1 VNFRGIALG
10 LFLLAPVWAQD
21 PKDAKD
27 PKDPKASKEPEKPA
41 EAPPKKVIPPLD
53 NEPDVAAKP
62 DSWAKAAS
70 ALQKAIDLKSSAG
83 VAGAAKDVSA
93 YDSAETATK
102 LISSFLQCVK
112 QLEAE
117 DSKDQKAIKALDDDV
132 PTLINAYVKAMTSQ
146 SNTSIT
152 DFKREQAKYRDLMK
166 TEELISDRMIA
177 FDKMVEDLLDAIGH
191 LRTKEATQT
200 VLKQAQASFNLRY
213 RARLIETLG
222 LIRTP
227 TSVAGLVEILQKS
240 SREVEALAAVRAL
253 KSIGVPTP
261 EAVGAL
267 VAALASEYR
276 QIRTTAAQALAEMD
290 SKDNTAAVIDAMKGV
305 GGQPGWDLNEA
316 LKLLTGVDKHANVDA
331 WKEWWA
337 RNRDAVLAGT
347 YKPDA
352 QEKAG
357 VAGSTTTFY
366 GVPVVS
372 TSVAFV
378 VDTSGSMW
386 EPARYIPGKD
396 DDGKALGLKLAGNLK
411 INVAQYE
418 LKKVL
423 MRMPVDSTVMLI
435 FFDGAVRVQAG
446 GPVRLT
452 ESKRKTLID
461 LVDGIKT
468 PGGMTN
474 LWGAVTRAES
484 YAGDAAAPSLKKD
497 GIDTIYAL
505 TDGVPTVGVTE
516 KGKFLKRYSYLNHYL
531 QVRVHTLE
539 ICQDPAS
546 KKPGDDEE
554 KEAKPLL
561 EGLAEEANGKFI
573 ER

>member
-1 VNFRGIALG
+1 MM
-10 LFLLAPVWAQD
+10 
-21 PKDAKD
+21 
-27 PKDPKASKEPEKPA
+27 KA
-41 EAPPKKVIPPLD
+41 
-53 NEPDVAAKP
+53 
-62 DSWAKAAS
+62 
-70 ALQKAIDLKSSAG
+70 
-83 VAGAAKDVSA
+83 
-93 YDSAETATK
+93 
-102 LISSFLQCVK
+102 
-112 QLEAE
+112 
-117 DSKDQKAIKALDDDV
+117 
-132 PTLINAYVKAMTSQ
+132 
-146 SNTSIT
+146 
-152 DFKREQAKYRDLMK
+152 
-166 TEELISDRMIA
+166 EELISDRMLG
-177 FDKMVEDLLDAIGH
+177 FDKMVEDLLEALGH
-191 LRTKEATQT
+191 LRTREATQT
-200 VLKQAQASFNLRY
+200 IVKQAQASFNLRY
-213 RARLIETLG
+213 RARLIEALG
-222 LIRTP
+222 SVRTAS
-227 TSVAGLVEILQKS
+227 SVAGLVEILQKAT
-240 SREVEALAAVRAL
+240 REIETLAAARAL
-253 KSIGVPTP
+253 RAIGVPTP
-261 EAVGAL
+261 ETVPAL
-267 VAALASEYR
+267 VAALGSDYR
-276 QIRTTAAQALAEMD
+276 QIRTTAALALAEMD
-290 SKDNTAAVIDAMKGV
+290 SRDSTGPIIDSMKGL
-305 GGQPGWDLNEA
+305 GGQPSWDLNEA
-316 LKLLTGVDKHANVDA
+316 LKVLTGVDKHANTDA

-347 YKPDA
+347 YKPDP

-396 DDGKALGLKLAGNLK
+396 DEGKTLGLKLAGNLK

-423 MRMPVDSTVMLI
+423 LRMPVDSTVMLV

-452 ESKRKTLID
+452 ESKRKMLID

-474 LWGAVTRAES
+474 LWGAVTRAQS
-484 YAGDAAAPSLKKD
+484 YAGDVAGPALKKD

-505 TDGVPTVGVTE
+505 TDGVPTVGVSDRA
-516 KGKFLKRYSYLNHYL
+516 KFLKRYSYLNHYL

-561 EGLAEEANGKFI
+561 EGLAEESNGKFI

>member
-1 VNFRGIALG
+1 LITNVGSFEGSGIASRIDFPVSLPVSSSNSSSEIVLQIPEIDGCWVDSHELG
-10 LFLLAPVWAQD
+10 RVY
-21 PKDAKD
+21 
-27 PKDPKASKEPEKPA
+27 
-41 EAPPKKVIPPLD
+41 
-53 NEPDVAAKP
+53 
-62 DSWAKAAS
+62 
-70 ALQKAIDLKSSAG
+70 G
-83 VAGAAKDVSA
+83 
-93 YDSAETATK
+93 TAM
-102 LISSFLQCVK
+102 V
-112 QLEAE
+112 
-117 DSKDQKAIKALDDDV
+117 
-132 PTLINAYVKAMTSQ
+132 
-146 SNTSIT
+146 
-152 DFKREQAKYRDLMK
+152 
-166 TEELISDRMIA
+166 SDRMLG
-177 FDKMVEDLLDAIGH
+177 FDRMVEDLLEAVGR
-191 LRTKEATQT
+191 LRTREATQT

-213 RARLIETLG
+213 RARLIEALG
-222 LIRTP
+222 SVRTA
-227 TSVAGLVEILQKS
+227 TAVTGLVEILQKA

-253 KSIGVPTP
+253 RAIGVPTP
-261 EAVGAL
+261 EAVPAL
-267 VAALASEYR
+267 VAALGSDYR
-276 QIRTTAAQALAEMD
+276 QIRTSAALALAEMD
-290 SKDNTAAVIDAMKGV
+290 CRDNTASIIDAMKGL
-305 GGQPGWDLNEA
+305 GGQPCWDLNEA
-316 LKLLTGVDKHANVDA
+316 LKILTGVDKHASSDA
-331 WKEWWA
+331 WKEWWS

-347 YKPDA
+347 YKPDM

-386 EPARYIPGKD
+386 EPARWVPGKD

-423 MRMPVDSTVMLI
+423 LRMPVDSTVMLI

-452 ESKRKTLID
+452 ESKRKMLVD

-474 LWGAVTRAES
+474 LWGAVTRAQS
-484 YAGDAAAPSLKKD
+484 YAGDASVPSLKKD

-505 TDGVPTVGVTE
+505 TDGVPTVGVSE

-539 ICQDPAS
+539 ITQDPAS

>member
-1 VNFRGIALG
+1 VNLRGIVLG
-10 LFLLAPVWAQD
+10 LALFGFASAQETKE
-21 PKDAKD
+21 P
-27 PKDPKASKEPEKPA
+27 PKADEAPKKKAIAPLADEPEA
-41 EAPPKKVIPPLD
+41 G
-53 NEPDVAAKP
+53 AKP
-62 DSWAKAAS
+62 ESWTKASS
-70 ALQKAIDLKSSAG
+70 ALQKAIDARSPAG
-83 VAGAAKDVSA
+83 VSAAAKDVSA
-93 YDSAETATK
+93 WDSAECATK
-102 LISSFLQCVK
+102 LISAFLQCVK

-117 DSKDQKAIKALDDDV
+117 DAKDQKAIKALDDDV
-132 PTLINAYVKAMTSQ
+132 TTLINAYVKAMTSQ
-146 SNTSIT
+146 SNTAIA

-166 TEELISDRMIA
+166 AEEQLSDRMLGC
-177 FDKMVEDLLDAIGH
+177 DRMVEDILEALGR

-200 VLKQAQASFNLRY
+200 ILKQAQASFNLRY

-222 LIRTP
+222 SVRTA
-227 TSVAGLVEILQKS
+227 TSVAGLVDILQKAA
-240 SREVEALAAVRAL
+240 REIEALAATRAL
-253 KSIGVPTP
+253 RAIGVPTP
-261 EAVGAL
+261 EVVPAL
-267 VAALASEYR
+267 VAALASEFR
-276 QIRTTAAQALAEMD
+276 QVRTTAAFALAEMD
-290 SKDNTAAVIDAMKGV
+290 AKDNTAAIIDAMKGV
-305 GGQPGWDLNEA
+305 GGQTGWDLNEA
-316 LKLLTGVDKHANVDA
+316 LKKLTGVDKHANADA
-331 WKEWWA
+331 WKEWWT
-337 RNRDAVLAGT
+337 RNREAVLAGS
-347 YKPDA
+347 YHPDP

-372 TSVAFV
+372 TAVAFV

-396 DDGKALGLKLAGNLK
+396 DDGKTLGLKLAGNLK

-423 MRMPVDSTVMLI
+423 MRMPVDSTVLLV
-435 FFDGAVRVQAG
+435 FFDGQVRVQAG

-452 ESKRKTLID
+452 ESKRKMLID

-474 LWGAVTRAES
+474 LWGAVTRAQA

-505 TDGVPTVGVTE
+505 TDGVPTVGVSET
-516 KGKFLKRYSYLNHYL
+516 GKFLKRYSFLNRYL

-539 ICQDPAS
+539 ITQDPAS